1 MSQAQP
7 ASAKYTSTHFQVR
20 VVVPHHHPPQ
30 GSPLPSGKNSGDLGA
45 KVRPLPTTGVCLLL
59 NLDCVHLAE
68 NLGTSHLSP
77 THHKKRELEPCSLHH
92 HHHGP
97 EQSHTAPQK
106 GKLGITVVLGPLPR
120 PKACPTTPEF
130 AAQSRHSVINPS
142 SSLHESRAVSPNN
155 NRDRYPKPCRQ
166 PPSQRLRPW
175 VALTSLTQ
183 SG

>member
-1 MSQAQP
+1 MLACPRPSQP
-7 ASAKYTSTHFQVR
+7 LPNI
-20 VVVPHHHPPQ
+20 PHLTFRSEFPCHHPAQ

-59 NLDCVHLAE
+59 NCIHLAE

-97 EQSHTAPQK
+97 EQSHTASKK
-106 GKLGITVVLGPLPR
+106 GKLGITLVLGPLPR
-120 PKACPTTPEF
+120 PKARPTTPGF
-130 AAQSRHSVINPS
+130 AAQSRHSNSS

-155 NRDRYPKPCRQ
+155 NRDRYPKPYQQ

-183 SG
+183 RG